1 MKYKFL
7 FIILFLL
14 SACKVTIDD
23 ETLIKKRLQEKFS
36 NSGFTLIYNENLVK
50 NKIIGKKMHDRD
62 LLLFQKNLKKGTSV
76 KITNP
81 FNEKTILAKVGINAK
96 YPVFNNSVVSIRI
109 AKELDLDIDEPYI
122 IIEEVIGNDS
132 FIAKKTKTYEE
143 EKNVANK
150 APVDSISINN
160 LNEKSDSNIKEKTK
174 KRVFN
179 YSIKIADF
187 YYIKSAKL
195 MVKRINHEL
204 NLNNTTIKKLSENDF
219 RVLVGPFTNIKSL
232 QMGYNSVQN
241 LEFENLE
248 IIRND

>member
-7 FIILFLL
+7 LIIFFLL

-23 ETLIKKRLQEKFS
+23 EKLIKKRLQEKFS

-50 NKIIGKKMHDRD
+50 NKVIGKKMHDRD

-81 FNEKTILAKVGINAK
+81 FNEKTILAKVGTNTK

-132 FIAKKTKTYEE
+132 FIAKKTKTFDE

-160 LNEKSDSNIKEKTK
+160 LNEKSDSNKEEKIK

-204 NLNNTTIKKLSENDF
+204 NLNNASIKKMSENDF

>member
-81 FNEKTILAKVGINAK
+81 FNEKTILAKVGTNTK

-204 NLNNTTIKKLSENDF
+204 NLNNASIKKMSENDF